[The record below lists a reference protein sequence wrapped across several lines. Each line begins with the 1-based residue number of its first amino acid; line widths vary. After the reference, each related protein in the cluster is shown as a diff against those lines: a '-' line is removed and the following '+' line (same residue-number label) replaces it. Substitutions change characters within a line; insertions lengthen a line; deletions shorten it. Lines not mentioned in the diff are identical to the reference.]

1 MMLQSLKAQK
11 FYLPNGYDQPD
22 LIEQLAGDLSVEA
35 GTAVAE
41 NVVFYDTFD
50 WRLYHKK
57 LALFGHGDR
66 LLLRRLD
73 DRQVFHSL
81 ESGAQ
86 PVFVRDLPEGD
97 LKAQLTPIVEMRA
110 LLKLAEFK
118 IKSASYRVLDRNQ
131 KTVLWLN
138 CEALRLSSRP
148 DASALATYLWVKPVR
163 GYPKYES
170 RVIHRLEDLGLATIE
185 SKDLYFKVLQTAGK
199 KPGDYSAKVRL
210 KLSPDMRADEASKA
224 ILRFLLGVIKTNETY
239 VRQDID
245 PEFLHDFR
253 VAIRRTRSALS
264 QISGVFPQDITD
276 QFTADF
282 ADLGQLSNE
291 LRDLDVYLLD
301 EQRYR
306 AMLPAFLRDDIEPL
320 FELLRQ
326 KRVKALQAVIKGL
339 NSEKYSQ
346 ILEDWER
353 FLNEPSSD
361 SATAPNAGRPVID
374 LARERIFK
382 RYRRI
387 VKSGKRILTNS
398 EDEMLHALRIECKKL
413 RYLLEFF
420 ASLFPAKETNQLI
433 GQLKKLQTNLGDFND
448 LCVQQA
454 YLLDIATELPA
465 DCDDSRRT
473 LLAVGSL
480 VGTLDVE
487 KSRVKEAFAQT
498 FTGFASRAN
507 RQLFKALFATPRK
520 ESSP

>member
-1 MMLQSLKAQK
+1 
-11 FYLPNGYDQPD
+11 
-22 LIEQLAGDLSVEA
+22 
-35 GTAVAE
+35 
-41 NVVFYDTFD
+41 
-50 WRLYHKK
+50 
-57 LALFGHGDR
+57 
-66 LLLRRLD
+66 
-73 DRQVFHSL
+73 
-81 ESGAQ
+81 
-86 PVFVRDLPEGD
+86 
-97 LKAQLTPIVEMRA
+97 
-110 LLKLAEFK
+110 
-118 IKSASYRVLDRNQ
+118 
-131 KTVLWLN
+131 
-138 CEALRLSSRP
+138 
-148 DASALATYLWVKPVR
+148 
-163 GYPKYES
+163 
-170 RVIHRLEDLGLATIE
+170 
-185 SKDLYFKVLQTAGK
+185 
-199 KPGDYSAKVRL
+199 
-210 KLSPDMRADEASKA
+210 
-224 ILRFLLGVIKTNETY
+224 
-239 VRQDID
+239 
-245 PEFLHDFR
+245 
-253 VAIRRTRSALS
+253 
-264 QISGVFPQDITD
+264 
-276 QFTADF
+276 
-282 ADLGQLSNE
+282 
-291 LRDLDVYLLD
+291 VYLLD

>member
-1 MMLQSLKAQK
+1 
-11 FYLPNGYDQPD
+11 
-22 LIEQLAGDLSVEA
+22 
-35 GTAVAE
+35 
-41 NVVFYDTFD
+41 
-50 WRLYHKK
+50 
-57 LALFGHGDR
+57 
-66 LLLRRLD
+66 
-73 DRQVFHSL
+73 
-81 ESGAQ
+81 
-86 PVFVRDLPEGD
+86 
-97 LKAQLTPIVEMRA
+97 MRA

-448 LCVQQA
+448 FAPDTSSRGQSGRHTRRRKKQGQRGVCPDLYWLC
-454 YLLDIATELPA
+454 
-465 DCDDSRRT
+465 
-473 LLAVGSL
+473 
-480 VGTLDVE
+480 
-487 KSRVKEAFAQT
+487 FAGQ
-498 FTGFASRAN
+498 
-507 RQLFKALFATPRK
+507 
-520 ESSP
+520 